1 MAASSRTSLSRL
13 TSEYPCLINHYPWYH
28 HTSTNHYKF
37 VFNFQYAAWNPDNKK
52 LYTQVHVKVRSQTH
66 LENIVELIRSDSSG
80 DDCNFIEKR
89 MLETQM
95 YQENFEVYI
104 QTLISHALDPNFLT
118 EIFQEQGTYCIY
130 SQ

>member
-1 MAASSRTSLSRL
+1 M
-13 TSEYPCLINHYPWYH
+13 
-28 HTSTNHYKF
+28 
-37 VFNFQYAAWNPDNKK
+37 WNPENKK
-52 LYTQVHVKVRSQTH
+52 LYTQVPVKVRSQTH
-66 LENIVELIRSDSSG
+66 LETTVELIRSEMPF

-118 EIFQEQGTYCIY
+118 EIFQEQGNHHCKLNILTCAVI
-130 SQ
+130 SDVTK